1 MSEAP
6 IDPRWPKILSL
17 SVHEFRSPLTV
28 VAGYVAMLLKDR
40 TGPLTKQQRHMLEET
55 QKSCS
60 RLTDLLKEVSDL
72 STTEKGE
79 APLKQVET
87 DLHSV
92 LRAAVEQLP
101 PAVDREIAIDLQL
114 SSKPAMIRAD
124 IGRLTN
130 ALKWILGALRRELV
144 GTDRLI
150 VREHSSTRNGA
161 PAYQLR
167 IGDEE
172 TLAALDAERADGRLP
187 FDEWRGGNGML
198 LPVARRIIDAHGGR
212 IWDPP
217 NAPAGPDGK
226 AKPRK
231 AGARI
236 VLPRMTKRGG
246 LPLP

>member
-79 APLKQVET
+79 APLKPVKT
-87 DLHSV
+87 DLHAV

-101 PAVDREIAIDLQL
+101 PAVDWEITIDLQL
-114 SSKPAMIRAD
+114 SNKPAMISAD

-167 IGDEE
+167 IGDED
-172 TLAALDAERADGRLP
+172 TLAALDAEKGDRVV

-198 LPVARRIIDAHGGR
+198 LPVARRIIDAHRGR
-212 IWDPP
+212 IWSPP
-217 NAPAGPDGK
+217 TPRPVRTESPSPVRRVPASSFHS
-226 AKPRK
+226 
-231 AGARI
+231 
-236 VLPRMTKRGG
+236 
-246 LPLP
+246 